1 MSKKK
6 ANKSSEE
13 STDKQK
19 KQQGQGDIHKKILGT
34 ELFLSDPLQE
44 HLQAQQI
51 SLQTITDLENPFSPL
66 SPYVDDITL
75 PKTYSKSEYEE
86 VRDKL
91 NELRIKFEKAEK
103 DWETK
108 TYRQYLSRYFS
119 KNHVKA
125 ILNQNLKIHTGRRQI
140 MTILNADIRGFTQ
153 FNKEVDPEYLTELL
167 NEYLIYCTEIIHG
180 HGGVVDKYMGDG
192 ILAYF
197 GCFKQNQYHAVEAV
211 KTGIEI
217 LGTSNTFFD
226 NWYKKLLAIPKD
238 KYLGVGIGLATGPM
252 YWDHIGSPVRKE
264 LTIIGAHVNLV
275 SRLQSIAKSG
285 EILVSNI
292 TKGELEKKFNFEKIE
307 RREILKG
314 IEGNPDVFLL
324 KNTSG
329 K

>member
-1 MSKKK
+1 MSKEK
-6 ANKSSEE
+6 ANNSSEE
-13 STDKQK
+13 STDKQEKELGQWDIYK
-19 KQQGQGDIHKKILGT
+19 KTLGN
-34 ELFLSDPLQE
+34 EVFQDDAFQE

-51 SLQTITDLENPFSPL
+51 SLQSTLGLENPFSPL
-66 SPYVDDITL
+66 SPYFDGITL
-75 PKTYSKSEYEE
+75 PKTYSESEYEE
-86 VRDKL
+86 LRDKL
-91 NELRIKFEKAEK
+91 NDLRMEFEKAEK
-103 DWETK
+103 EWETK

-119 KNHVKA
+119 KKHVEA
-125 ILNQNLKIHTGRRQI
+125 ILNHTLEMHTGRRQI
-140 MTILNADIRGFTQ
+140 MTILNCDIRGFTQ
-153 FNKEVDPEYLTELL
+153 FNKEIDPEYLTELL
-167 NEYLIYCTEIIHG
+167 NEYLIHCTEIIHG

-197 GCFKQNQYHAVEAV
+197 GCFEQNQDHAVDAIETAM
-211 KTGIEI
+211 EI

-226 NWYKKLLAIPKD
+226 GWYKKLLATSKH
-238 KYLGVGIGLATGPM
+238 KYLGIGIGLTTGPM

-264 LTIIGAHVNLV
+264 LTIIGAHVNLA

-307 RREILKG
+307 RRGILKD